1 MPYVNLKLIGTL
13 TKKQKAEISAQF
25 SETLE
30 KVANKPKELTY
41 VVIEEISAEN
51 WACGGKLFG

>member
-13 TKKQKAEISAQF
+13 TKKQKEEIVAQF
-25 SETLE
+25 SDTLE
-30 KVANKPKELTY
+30 KVANKPKEYTY
-41 VVIEEISAEN
+41 IVIEEISAQN